1 MFTKPTIRKEDTS
14 MASSISKESLRF
26 IFVGLVNTI
35 HHYLWYLFFTEW
47 LSVPYIIS
55 HWLAFV
61 ISMIGSFYMNTYFT
75 YRTKTIM
82 AKISPVSSNL
92 YCQYSSFHYC
102 PLHPERMGFYEQ
114 PSCANI
120 SISIRN
126 SFHFYNFQ
134 KSSYS

>member
-1 MFTKPTIRKEDTS
+1 

-75 YRTKTIM
+75 YRTKPSWRKFLQFPATYIVNIVVSTTALYILREWASM
-82 AKISPVSSNL
+82 NNLVAPILASVFAIPFTFIISRKVL
-92 YCQYSSFHYC
+92 TADHK
-102 PLHPERMGFYEQ
+102 GG
-114 PSCANI
+114 
-120 SISIRN
+120 N
-126 SFHFYNFQ
+126 S
-134 KSSYS
+134 